1 MYFITTKFTQRLNIM
16 KNMVLTGI
24 FCTFIC
30 TNLTAQIVH
39 KRGEHPNPDIVA
51 KFQNT
56 LGIGDQPLPY
66 FDVSKPSYGPWEKTW
81 RAVV

>member
-1 MYFITTKFTQRLNIM
+1 M
-16 KNMVLTGI
+16 KRVVLTGI
-24 FCTFIC
+24 FCTWFC
-30 TNLTAQIVH
+30 TNLTAQVVH
-39 KRGEHPNPDIVA
+39 KRGENPSPEIVA